1 MNEAFRHSLIGLW
14 TRYIRI
20 LALAQLQYK
29 GWIIGLL
36 PNFVYVVT
44 DPLDALLMF
53 DRFGALGEWTVSRI
67 LLVYG
72 LALLCFGLAEVFF
85 RGIDFFPAL
94 VRGGEFDRIL
104 LRPRPL
110 LFQAAALRF
119 NLNRLNRVVAGAL
132 LAGVCLRAQGASL
145 TAANV
150 VMLALAALGG
160 VLAYA
165 GVMLIA
171 AAAAFFT
178 IGQSE
183 LINLFTNGSYQVAKA
198 PPQLLPAWLRRAFT
212 FVMPMF
218 LFTYYPAAAVCGWG
232 GEAWLGWLALPVCAA
247 MFGAA
252 WLFWRFGVRH
262 YKSTGS

>member
-1 MNEAFRHSLIGLW
+1 MGETFRQSTFGLW

-20 LALAQLQYK
+20 LALAQLQYT
-29 GWIIGLL
+29 GWILGLL
-36 PNFVYVVT
+36 PSLVYTVT

-53 DRFGALGEWTVSRI
+53 DRFGALGDWTASRI

-72 LALLCFGLAEVFF
+72 LALFSFGLAELLA
-85 RGIDFFPAL
+85 RGIDYFPLL
-94 VRGGEFDRIL
+94 VRGGDFDRIL

-110 LFQAAALRF
+110 LLQAAALRF
-119 NLNRLNRVVAGAL
+119 HLNRLNRVVAGGL
-132 LAGVCLRAQGASL
+132 LAGLCLRAQGARL
-145 TAANV
+145 TAANAA
-150 VMLALAALGG
+150 MLVLAVIGG
-160 VLAYA
+160 ALAYA

-171 AAAAFFT
+171 AAVSFFT

-198 PPQLLPAWLRRAFT
+198 PPQLLPAWLRRVFT
-212 FVMPMF
+212 FAMPMF

-232 GEAWLGWLALPVCAA
+232 GSAALGWLALPLCALF
-247 MFGAA
+247 FGAA
-252 WLFWRFGVRH
+252 VMLWRFGVRH